1 MNAYSPYMY
10 EQCPTVDREI
20 FAIKKFSPVAWTAK
34 IKHAKIK
41 YTSLQNRQAAKI
53 KRAKIYR
60 STVFGNMYTHMWQ
73 SRVEIFHCVFQ
84 SRYLV

>member
-34 IKHAKIK
+34 IKHPKIR
-41 YTSLQNRQAAKI
+41 YT
-53 KRAKIYR
+53 
-60 STVFGNMYTHMWQ
+60 YTRFIAEQ
-73 SRVEIFHCVFQ
+73 SGGEN
-84 SRYLV
+84 